1 MKESMRKKIRIFAD
15 GGNRL
20 TKIMEESKKPFSFP
34 TIISEPGVELNY
46 DVNFNLFDLDPEVS
60 KVDKDSILVE
70 VIKDGQS
77 LGKKLVGTAAE
88 NKGVIV
94 KDKNRYK
101 NKSEDEVIFYSVL
114 VGIAYNLVKND
125 KNDVA
130 IDLTINQPLVEYV
143 ANNIK
148 YINKYVDQL
157 KGNVKVSFFNLYNIT
172 EEIQQVSFSIE
183 NVTFCPEAIATF
195 FQYAVN
201 ENGTLN
207 DEYTTNRKTIV
218 CDIGSG
224 QINIAAFDNLKTAGV
239 NTFEKG
245 MLDCYEKISMILY
258 NNYRNQLDRKPFTY
272 DVDNMIRY
280 QDQKLKV
287 KKGVDIDIR
296 DTVDNVFDGFAY
308 ELNKDFREFVKS
320 KFIGNCDEVIFS
332 GGGSEI
338 LFPYLTK
345 YLEQDFTCT
354 KNDKK
359 EYHNVIGSMYYRLY
373 KDNGRRSQ

>member
-1 MKESMRKKIRIFAD
+1 MHQRLRVFAD

-60 KVDKDSILVE
+60 KLEKDSILVE
-70 VIKDGQS
+70 VIKDGKS
-77 LGKKLVGTAAE
+77 LGKKLVGKAAE
-88 NKGVIV
+88 NKGVII

-101 NKSEDEVIFYSVL
+101 NKSEDEVIYYSIL
-114 VGIAYNLVKND
+114 VGVAYNLVKTG
-125 KNDVA
+125 KSDVA
-130 IDLTINQPLVEYV
+130 IDLTVNQPLVEYV
-143 ANNIK
+143 ANNRE
-148 YINKYVDQL
+148 YINKYANEL
-157 KGNVKVSFFNLYNIT
+157 KGNVKVSFFNLFNIN
-172 EEIQQVSFSIE
+172 EEIEKVAFNIE
-183 NVTFCPEAIATF
+183 AITFCPEAIATY

-201 ENGTLN
+201 EDGSLN
-207 DEYTTNRKTIV
+207 NRSSKKTIV

-224 QINIAAFDNLKTAGV
+224 QINIAAFDSLKTAGV

-272 DVDNMIRY
+272 DVDNMIRF
-280 QDQKLKV
+280 QDKKLKV
-287 KKGVDIDIR
+287 KKGIDIDVSDI
-296 DTVDNVFDGFAY
+296 VHNVFDGFAY

-320 KFIGNCDEVIFS
+320 KFIGNCDEVIFC

-338 LFPYLTK
+338 LFPYLIK
-345 YLEQDFTCT
+345 YLDEDFVCT
-354 KNDKK
+354 KNETK
-359 EYHNVIGSMYYRLY
+359 EYHNVIGSMYYRIY
-373 KDNGRRSQ
+373 KDNAKKSI